1 MKRPD
6 RDTIRR
12 VLDERA
18 TPQEARE
25 VARWFS
31 SAEGAAELSRLID
44 EEARMLETG
53 ERMPAS
59 GIPSEAIYRRIR
71 AALVRRRRRRIALR
85 VAAVLIP
92 CLLVLGVGIRLD
104 RQVGGIFSAPEYAEI
119 YVPKGERMQMVFQ
132 DGTRVWL
139 NADTRLRY
147 SEKFGFSMRRVELDG
162 EAYFSVSHNPARPFV
177 VGLGGAQIEVLGTEF
192 NVQAY
197 DDSPLIAVSLD
208 AGSVS
213 MSDGRN
219 SFLLAPSDRLLYD
232 RTTRQGRLDHVDT
245 SGASLWRKSII
256 SFRDTPLEEVLRTLG
271 RWYDVTF
278 RVTDPR
284 AYDYYFTLTTHDS
297 SLREILSELQRIAPM
312 RFTREGDTIVIG
324 M

>member
-1 MKRPD
+1 
-6 RDTIRR
+6 
-12 VLDERA
+12 
-18 TPQEARE
+18 
-25 VARWFS
+25 
-31 SAEGAAELSRLID
+31 
-44 EEARMLETG
+44 
-53 ERMPAS
+53 
-59 GIPSEAIYRRIR
+59 
-71 AALVRRRRRRIALR
+71 
-85 VAAVLIP
+85 
-92 CLLVLGVGIRLD
+92 
-104 RQVGGIFSAPEYAEI
+104 
-119 YVPKGERMQMVFQ
+119 
-132 DGTRVWL
+132 
-139 NADTRLRY
+139 
-147 SEKFGFSMRRVELDG
+147 MRRVELDG

-312 RFTREGDTIVIG
+312 HFTREGDTIVIG

>member
-147 SEKFGFSMRRVELDG
+147 PEKFGFSMRRVELDG
-162 EAYFSVSHNPARPFV
+162 EAYFSVSHNPTTKGRA
-177 VGLGGAQIEVLGTEF
+177 GLWL
-192 NVQAY
+192 
-197 DDSPLIAVSLD
+197 
-208 AGSVS
+208 
-213 MSDGRN
+213 
-219 SFLLAPSDRLLYD
+219 
-232 RTTRQGRLDHVDT
+232 
-245 SGASLWRKSII
+245 
-256 SFRDTPLEEVLRTLG
+256 TLK
-271 RWYDVTF
+271 
-278 RVTDPR
+278 
-284 AYDYYFTLTTHDS
+284 
-297 SLREILSELQRIAPM
+297 
-312 RFTREGDTIVIG
+312 
-324 M
+324 

>member
-147 SEKFGFSMRRVELDG
+147 PEKFGFSMRRAKPISASATIRCGPSSSDS
-162 EAYFSVSHNPARPFV
+162 AARRSKCS
-177 VGLGGAQIEVLGTEF
+177 E
-192 NVQAY
+192 
-197 DDSPLIAVSLD
+197 
-208 AGSVS
+208 
-213 MSDGRN
+213 R
-219 SFLLAPSDRLLYD
+219 
-232 RTTRQGRLDHVDT
+232 
-245 SGASLWRKSII
+245 
-256 SFRDTPLEEVLRTLG
+256 
-271 RWYDVTF
+271 
-278 RVTDPR
+278 
-284 AYDYYFTLTTHDS
+284 S
-297 SLREILSELQRIAPM
+297 STCRPTMTAR
-312 RFTREGDTIVIG
+312 
-324 M
+324 

>member
-147 SEKFGFSMRRVELDG
+147 PEKFGFSMRR
-162 EAYFSVSHNPARPFV
+162 
-177 VGLGGAQIEVLGTEF
+177 
-192 NVQAY
+192 AY

>member
-71 AALVRRRRRRIALR
+71 AAL
-85 VAAVLIP
+85 IP

-147 SEKFGFSMRRVELDG
+147 PEKFGFSMRRVELDG

-245 SGASLWRKSII
+245 SGVSLWRKSII

-278 RVTDPR
+278 KVTDPR

>member
-1 MKRPD
+1 
-6 RDTIRR
+6 
-12 VLDERA
+12 
-18 TPQEARE
+18 
-25 VARWFS
+25 
-31 SAEGAAELSRLID
+31 
-44 EEARMLETG
+44 
-53 ERMPAS
+53 
-59 GIPSEAIYRRIR
+59 
-71 AALVRRRRRRIALR
+71 
-85 VAAVLIP
+85 
-92 CLLVLGVGIRLD
+92 
-104 RQVGGIFSAPEYAEI
+104 
-119 YVPKGERMQMVFQ
+119 MQMVFQ

-147 SEKFGFSMRRVELDG
+147 PEKFGFSMRRVELDG

-245 SGASLWRKSII
+245 SGVSLWRKSII

-278 RVTDPR
+278 KVTDPR

>member
-25 VARWFS
+25 VARWLS
-31 SAEGAAELSRLID
+31 SSEGSSDLSQLID

-53 ERMPAS
+53 ERTPVS
-59 GIPSEAIYRRIR
+59 GVPSEELFRRVR
-71 AALVRRRRRRIALR
+71 ALLARRRRWRVAFR

-92 CLLVLGVGIRLD
+92 CLLVLGIGLRLD
-104 RQVGGIFSAPEYAEI
+104 RQVGGIFSSPQYAEI
-119 YVPKGERMQMVFQ
+119 YVPKGERMQMAFQ

-139 NADTRLRY
+139 NSDTRLRY
-147 SEKFGFSMRRVELDG
+147 PERFGFSERRIELDG
-162 EAYFSVSHNPARPFV
+162 EAYFIVSHNPARPFI
-177 VGLGGAQIEVLGTEF
+177 VGVGGAQVQVLGTEF

-197 DDSPLIAVSLD
+197 RESPVISVALD
-208 AGSVS
+208 QGSVS

-219 SFLLAPSDRLLYD
+219 SFLLAPSDRLTYD

-256 SFRDTPLEEVLRTLG
+256 SFKDTPLEEVLRTLG

-278 RVTDPR
+278 KVTDPR
-284 AYDYYFTLTTHDS
+284 AYGYYFTLTTCDS
-297 SLREILSELQRIAPM
+297 PLDEILSEMQRIAPM
-312 RFTREGDTIVIG
+312 HFTREGSTIVIA